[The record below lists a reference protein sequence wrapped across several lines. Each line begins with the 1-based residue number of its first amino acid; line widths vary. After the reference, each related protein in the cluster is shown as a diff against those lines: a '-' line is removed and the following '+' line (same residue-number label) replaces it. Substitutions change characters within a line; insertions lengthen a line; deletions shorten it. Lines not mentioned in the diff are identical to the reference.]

1 MCIPPPVENTQ
12 PRRYKRPGPKQQII
26 PGFKYCISLLGYLL
40 IYATAL
46 RNFHDLVMKQGS
58 DLTDLAGFPSSHSQA
73 AT

>member
-1 MCIPPPVENTQ
+1 MCIPPPVENLH
-12 PRRYKRPGPKQQII
+12 PWRYKRPGPKQQF

-46 RNFHDLVMKQGS
+46 RNFYDLMMKQDS
-58 DLTDLAGFPSSHSQA
+58 DLTDLAGFPSGHSQA